1 MEYNISNRTGL
12 LAYLIVQYSY
22 VQFEYSESCY
32 VYLHYEILTFLRRN
46 GIGDWAYVRCIGRRT
61 VTNHLAGLDCIF
73 ARLQEYLREFPHF
86 GVGVVQRRRG
96 NSHNI
101 WLPLVNN
108 HPVLL
113 QLMQD
118 MI

>member
-1 MEYNISNRTGL
+1 MEYNINNRTGL
-12 LAYLIVQYSY
+12 LAYLIVHYFC
-22 VQFEYSESCY
+22 VQFEHSESSY
-32 VYLHYEILTFLRRN
+32 VYLHYENPFLRRN
-46 GIGDWAYVRCIGRRT
+46 GLGDWAYVRCISRRT
-61 VTNHLAGLDCIF
+61 ATNHLAGFDCIF

-86 GVGVVQRRRG
+86 GVGVVQRRRS

-108 HPVLL
+108 YPVLL